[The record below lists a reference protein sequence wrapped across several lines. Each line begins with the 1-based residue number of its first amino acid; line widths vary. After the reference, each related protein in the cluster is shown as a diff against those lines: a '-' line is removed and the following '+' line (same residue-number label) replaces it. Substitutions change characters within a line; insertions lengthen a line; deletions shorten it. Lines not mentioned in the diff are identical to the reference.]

1 MPLLSFQVA
10 GMYYLPYGLLAIEHP
25 PVESRTPN
33 KSVFQYF
40 WKGLSKKPDP
50 TERLCTLSVT
60 LFIEPS
66 IKLLSLFLSSCSHLQ
81 GQA

>member
-50 TERLCTLSVT
+50 TERLCTLSVSFQMAMGVLET
-60 LFIEPS
+60 DS
-66 IKLLSLFLSSCSHLQ
+66 SWSQFL
-81 GQA
+81 